1 MKHTLLYVFA
11 AAVLLSVAG
20 CSREQKNLFDES
32 AAERLQAQQEAV
44 ELYLTT
50 APNGWEMRYFPYP
63 EAAGYAFLMK
73 FEADGSVKIAT
84 KNPVSTKNVYA
95 EETSLWDTDGT
106 QGCILTFNSYNTLF
120 SIFADPGSDGVG
132 HSGDYE
138 FFVLPDFDEK
148 HFNLKGKKHDA
159 YISLNRLSDNQ
170 DWEAYF
176 DAIDVYNADIFD
188 DNDGIDMLYWD
199 GEKQKSM
206 TYNKGQFTFEA
217 DGEQQERGFIVTP
230 SGIHFYTGFLL
241 ADSVTYVKDFDLSED
256 KQILKTEDGIAFI
269 SSNYSAADFFA
280 HKFTK
285 YSRWTYI
292 AEGSDTQTQNA
303 VEHIRQLGLAK
314 GANINRIAYERTVST
329 NSMGKQTFSYALYVS
344 YLVENKV
351 FGGRIVL
358 DYVNKNDLLT
368 FTYKS
373 HEDALKPLF
382 ARLADSQDEAAAL
395 FTDIFCG
402 TFTPKSYTGS
412 ALNMTQLSLENTS
425 GTSIHVKADKII
437 F

>member
-1 MKHTLLYVFA
+1 
-11 AAVLLSVAG
+11 
-20 CSREQKNLFDES
+20 
-32 AAERLQAQQEAV
+32 
-44 ELYLTT
+44 
-50 APNGWEMRYFPYP
+50 
-63 EAAGYAFLMK
+63 
-73 FEADGSVKIAT
+73 
-84 KNPVSTKNVYA
+84 
-95 EETSLWDTDGT
+95 
-106 QGCILTFNSYNTLF
+106 
-120 SIFADPGSDGVG
+120 
-132 HSGDYE
+132 
-138 FFVLPDFDEK
+138 VLPDFDEK
-148 HFNLKGKKHDA
+148 HFNLKGKKQDA